1 MRSSTYNLRNRIM
14 KRIFGIWFL
23 RHTMPLVI
31 LELIGLFVAL
41 SFFTRL
47 VFVEKVVSNALTAA
61 VGNPFKLFT
70 YLVSAFLGSEF
81 TTQAV
86 IVILLAVVILVLR
99 DLNRSLI
106 AYLVMKRNQLT
117 TETVSKI

>member
-41 SFFTRL
+41 SFFARL

>member
-117 TETVSKI
+117 TETV